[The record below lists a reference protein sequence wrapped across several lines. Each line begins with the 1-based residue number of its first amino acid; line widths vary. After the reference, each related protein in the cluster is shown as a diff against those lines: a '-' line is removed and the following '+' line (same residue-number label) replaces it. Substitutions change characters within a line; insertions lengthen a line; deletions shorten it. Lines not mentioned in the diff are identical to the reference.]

1 MLISK
6 YGGVFVDNIKII
18 EKLKNKFNISYE
30 EAKIALEKSNWNI
43 LDAVVYLESIGKVAR
58 PAVSTYFSNEY
69 NGSYEEAK
77 SNNSDFKESKE
88 YKKESLYQ
96 SFFEEACKIIDKCN
110 NIFFKIKRH
119 NAVIIN
125 LPLTV
130 MIVLIFFAFWIIIP
144 SAMIA
149 LFFDMEFSIEG
160 KDIENS
166 KVNYVFKVL
175 SDSVNKIKEEFK
187 KGKK

>member
-1 MLISK
+1 M
-6 YGGVFVDNIKII
+6 DNIKIV

-30 EAKIALEKSNWNI
+30 EAKIALEKSNWDI
-43 LDAVVYLESIGKVAR
+43 LDAVVYLESIGKV
-58 PAVSTYFSNEY
+58 PKPSVSTYFSNEY
-69 NGSYEEAK
+69 NESYKEAK
-77 SNNSDFKESKE
+77 SNDSDFKKGKGH
-88 YKKESLYQ
+88 KKGSLYQ
-96 SFFEEACKIIDKCN
+96 GFFEGACKIIDKCN

-144 SAMIA
+144 SAVIA
-149 LFFDMEFSIEG
+149 LFFDMEFSIGG

-166 KVNYVFKVL
+166 KINYVFKVL

-187 KGKK
+187 KGRK